1 MEKIKNFITSNLPNF
16 KLLYFFL
23 KSEGH
28 DHITVSF
35 SIQSGEIDYWYD
47 ANGRGPIKLPERL
60 KNFYEK
66 LVNLV
71 MEEDFEIDYDNYHTI
86 DVTYDID
93 DNQLLIRDNEVVLV
107 TKNTGTSE
115 EINSPDLLETMKNW
129 LDKGILMMKVE
140 FNGGGD
146 SGYIDDYGYDE
157 KGNNHPIPASMEDFL
172 YNMLESNFGGWEIN
186 EGSQGQFE
194 IYNKSSE
201 IILSIGVNEE
211 ETETTTLWRGDVKF

>member
-1 MEKIKNFITSNLPNF
+1 MEKIKDFIKSNLPNF

-28 DHITVSF
+28 DYITVSF
-35 SIQSGEIDYWYD
+35 NIQSGEIDYWYD
-47 ANGRGPIKLPERL
+47 AYGRGSIKLPERL

-86 DVTYDID
+86 NVTYDID

-107 TKNTGTSE
+107 TKDSGTSE
-115 EINSPDLLETMKNW
+115 EIDSPDLLETMKNW

-146 SGYIDDYGYDE
+146 SGYIEDYGYDE

-186 EGSQGQFE
+186 EGAQGQFE

>member
-1 MEKIKNFITSNLPNF
+1 MEKIENFIKSNLPNF

-35 SIQSGEIDYWYD
+35 NIQSGEIDYSYY
-47 ANGRGPIKLPERL
+47 AYGRGQIKLPERL
-60 KNFYEK
+60 KDFYEK
-66 LVNLV
+66 LVNIV
-71 MEEDFEIDYDNYHTI
+71 TEEDFNIDYDNYHTI

-93 DNQLLIRDNEVVLV
+93 DNQLRIKDNEIV
-107 TKNTGTSE
+107 TVTRDSGTSR
-115 EINSPDLLETMKNW
+115 EIDSPDLLETMKDW
-129 LDKGILMMKVE
+129 LNNGISIIKVE

-146 SGYIDDYGYDE
+146 SGYIDNFGYDE
-157 KGNNHPIPASMEDFL
+157 KNNNYPIPASMEDFL

-194 IYNKSSE
+194 IYNNSSE

-211 ETETTTLWRGDVKF
+211 ETETTTLWKGNVQF

>member
-1 MEKIKNFITSNLPNF
+1 MEKIEDFIKSNLPNF

-28 DHITVSF
+28 DYITVSF
-35 SIQSGEIDYWYD
+35 NIQSGEIDYWYD
-47 ANGRGPIKLPERL
+47 AYGRGSIKLPERL
-60 KNFYEK
+60 KDFYEK

-86 DVTYDID
+86 NVTYDID

-107 TKNTGTSE
+107 TKDTGTSE
-115 EINSPDLLETMKNW
+115 EIDSPDLLETMKNW

-140 FNGGGD
+140 FSGGGD
-146 SGYIDDYGYDE
+146 SGYIEDYGYDE

-186 EGSQGQFE
+186 EGAQGQFE

>member
-1 MEKIKNFITSNLPNF
+1 MEKIEDFIKSNLPNF

-28 DHITVSF
+28 DYITVSF
-35 SIQSGEIDYWYD
+35 NIQSGEIDYWYD
-47 ANGRGPIKLPERL
+47 AYGRGSIKLPERL
-60 KNFYEK
+60 KDFYEK

-71 MEEDFEIDYDNYHTI
+71 MEEDFEINYDNYHTI
-86 DVTYDID
+86 NVTYNIN

-107 TKNTGTSE
+107 TKDTGTSE
-115 EINSPDLLETMKNW
+115 EIDSPDLLETMKNR

-140 FNGGGD
+140 FSGGGD
-146 SGYIDDYGYDE
+146 SGYIEDYGYDE

>member
-1 MEKIKNFITSNLPNF
+1 MEKIEDFIKSNLPNF

-28 DHITVSF
+28 DYITVSF
-35 SIQSGEIDYWYD
+35 NIQSGEIDYWYD
-47 ANGRGPIKLPERL
+47 AYGRGSIKLPERL
-60 KNFYEK
+60 KDFYEK

-86 DVTYDID
+86 NVTYDID

-107 TKNTGTSE
+107 TKDTGTSE
-115 EINSPDLLETMKNW
+115 EIDSPDLLETMKNW

-146 SGYIDDYGYDE
+146 SGYIEDYGYDE

-186 EGSQGQFE
+186 EGAQGQFE

>member
-1 MEKIKNFITSNLPNF
+1 MEKIENFIKSNLPNF

-35 SIQSGEIDYWYD
+35 NIQSGEIDYSYY
-47 ANGRGPIKLPERL
+47 AYGRGQIKLPERL
-60 KNFYEK
+60 KDFYEK
-66 LVNLV
+66 LVNIV
-71 MEEDFEIDYDNYHTI
+71 TEEDFNIDYDNYHTI

-93 DNQLLIRDNEVVLV
+93 DNQLRIKDNEIV
-107 TKNTGTSE
+107 TVTRDSGTSR
-115 EINSPDLLETMKNW
+115 EIDSPDLLETMKDW
-129 LDKGILMMKVE
+129 LNKGISMMKVE

-146 SGYIDDYGYDE
+146 SGYIDNFGYDE
-157 KGNNHPIPASMEDFL
+157 KNNNYPIPASMEDFL

-194 IYNKSSE
+194 IYNNSSE

-211 ETETTTLWRGDVKF
+211 ETETTTLWKGNVQF

>member
-1 MEKIKNFITSNLPNF
+1 MEKIENYIKSNLPNF

-35 SIQSGEIDYWYD
+35 NIQSGEIDYWYD
-47 ANGRGPIKLPERL
+47 AYGRGSIKLPERL
-60 KNFYEK
+60 KDFYEK

-107 TKNTGTSE
+107 TKDTGASE
-115 EINSPDLLETMKNW
+115 EIESPDLLETMKNW

-211 ETETTTLWRGDVKF
+211 ETETTTLWKGDVKF

>member
-1 MEKIKNFITSNLPNF
+1 MEKIENFIKSNLPNF

-28 DHITVSF
+28 DYVTVSF
-35 SIQSGEIDYWYD
+35 NIQSGEIDYWYD
-47 ANGRGPIKLPERL
+47 AYGRGSIKLPERL
-60 KNFYEK
+60 KDFYEK

-86 DVTYDID
+86 NVTYDIN

-107 TKNTGTSE
+107 TKDTGASE
-115 EINSPDLLETMKNW
+115 EIESPDLLETMKNW

-140 FNGGGD
+140 FSGGGD
-146 SGYIDDYGYDE
+146 SGYIEDYGYDE
-157 KGNNHPIPASMEDFL
+157 KGNSHPIPASMEDFL

>member
-1 MEKIKNFITSNLPNF
+1 MEKIEDFIKSNLPNF

-28 DHITVSF
+28 DYITVSF
-35 SIQSGEIDYWYD
+35 NIQSGEIDYWYD
-47 ANGRGPIKLPERL
+47 AYGRGSIKLPERL
-60 KNFYEK
+60 KDFYEK

-71 MEEDFEIDYDNYHTI
+71 MEEDFEINYDNYHTI
-86 DVTYDID
+86 NVTYNIN

-107 TKNTGTSE
+107 TKDTGTSE
-115 EINSPDLLETMKNW
+115 EIDSPDLLETMKNW

-140 FNGGGD
+140 FSGGGD
-146 SGYIDDYGYDE
+146 SGYIEDYGYDE

>member
-1 MEKIKNFITSNLPNF
+1 MEKIKDFIKSNLPNF

-28 DHITVSF
+28 DYITVSF
-35 SIQSGEIDYWYD
+35 NIQSGEIDYWYD
-47 ANGRGPIKLPERL
+47 AYGRGSIKLPERL

-86 DVTYDID
+86 NVTYDID

-107 TKNTGTSE
+107 TKDSGTSE
-115 EINSPDLLETMKNW
+115 EIDSPDLLETMKNW

-140 FNGGGD
+140 FSGGGD
-146 SGYIDDYGYDE
+146 SGYIEDYGYDE

-186 EGSQGQFE
+186 EGAQGQFE

>member
-1 MEKIKNFITSNLPNF
+1 MEKIKDFIKSNLPNF

-28 DHITVSF
+28 DYITVSF
-35 SIQSGEIDYWYD
+35 NIQSGEIDYWYD
-47 ANGRGPIKLPERL
+47 AYGRGSIKLPERL

-86 DVTYDID
+86 NVTYDID

-107 TKNTGTSE
+107 TKDTGTSE
-115 EINSPDLLETMKNW
+115 EIDSPDLLETMKNW

-146 SGYIDDYGYDE
+146 SGYIEDYGYDE

>member
-1 MEKIKNFITSNLPNF
+1 MEKIENYIKSNLPNF

-35 SIQSGEIDYWYD
+35 NIQSGEIDYWYD
-47 ANGRGPIKLPERL
+47 AYGRGSIKLPERL
-60 KNFYEK
+60 KDFYEK

-86 DVTYDID
+86 NVTYDID

-107 TKNTGTSE
+107 TKDSGTSS
-115 EINSPDLLETMKNW
+115 EIDSPDLLETMKNW

-157 KGNNHPIPASMEDFL
+157 KGTNHPIPASMEDFL

-211 ETETTTLWRGDVKF
+211 ETETTTLWKGDVKF

>member
-1 MEKIKNFITSNLPNF
+1 MEKIENYIKSNLPNF

-35 SIQSGEIDYWYD
+35 NIQSGEIDYWYD
-47 ANGRGPIKLPERL
+47 AYGRGPIKLPERL
-60 KNFYEK
+60 KDLYEK

-86 DVTYDID
+86 NVTYDID

-107 TKNTGTSE
+107 TKDSGTST
-115 EINSPDLLETMKNW
+115 EIDSPDLLETMKNW

-157 KGNNHPIPASMEDFL
+157 KGTNHPIPASMEDFL

-211 ETETTTLWRGDVKF
+211 ETETTTLWKGNVEF